1 MRRTGFTL
9 VELLVVISIIAL
21 LMAIFIPALGSSR
34 EHAEAIH
41 CGSNVRQLLLG
52 LISYEAESET
62 LPPAFDDTRADL
74 PPGGYPG
81 GHAYDRMGWWWFNY
95 IEGFYR
101 KSAIARTVV
110 QCPSKRLDDSRLKSN
125 ILCGNYGVNRCICKS
140 PDDIPS
146 RRGEFVGTPL
156 RSSDI
161 PHPGRTL
168 LVTDSGYSMISWWH
182 ASDVPPVSLG
192 ATIEDTAYVPGLE
205 INKGKSLWPGQES
218 DAINGRHPNKTVNVG
233 FADGHADR
241 VKAEGLLVEKTADGY
256 RNKSPL
262 WQPN

>member
-1 MRRTGFTL
+1 MRRTGLTL
-9 VELLVVISIIAL
+9 IELLVVISIIAI
-21 LMAIFIPALGSSR
+21 LMAILIPALGSSR
-34 EHAEAIH
+34 EEAEAVL
-41 CGSNVRQLLLG
+41 CGSNVKQLLLG
-52 LISYEAESET
+52 LLGYETENQT
-62 LPPAFDDTRADL
+62 FPYGFDDTPVN
-74 PPGGYPG
+74 PPSGGYPG
-81 GHAYDRMGWWWFNY
+81 GHTYDRMGWWWFNH
-95 IEGFYR
+95 IEGFYK
-101 KSAIARTVV
+101 KSAGTRTVV

-125 ILCGNYGVNRCICKS
+125 ILCGNYGVNRSVCKS

-146 RRGEFVGTPL
+146 RGQEFVGTPL

-205 INKGKSLWPGQES
+205 INKGKGLWPGQKW
-218 DAINGRHPNKTVNVG
+218 DAINGRHSNKTVNVG